1 MNPRNFRTLPVLLAL
16 VAALNAAPIHAQAAA
31 PDAGPATGYVPAFQP
46 GQHPGTPAGAP
57 NQVLVLGTPHLAEFE
72 GQLRQEQLAPLLARL
87 RQWRPQLIA
96 VERLSG
102 LQCDSLRR
110 QPARYADTVKS
121 YCPDVTQAAQSTGLD
136 VVQAN
141 EEAGRLLAAW
151 PAQPTPAQRR
161 RLAAVFLAGGESIS
175 ALVQWL
181 YLPAGERRA
190 GEGLNDALVA
200 RLERLRGRASEDSWI
215 AAPLAVEMGLQRV
228 YSVDDHTS
236 DLPDPADTQAQE
248 AAIRQAWDNEAAR
261 TRRTRDQALREGL
274 AQAGGVLALYQDCNA
289 PGMPALVYRSDF
301 GAALAEPSPQG
312 YGRAYVGAWETRN
325 LRMVANIREVLAQQP
340 GTRLLTLVGASHKGY
355 YEAYLQQMHDVRLVN
370 PMAVLKD

>member
-1 MNPRNFRTLPVLLAL
+1 MNFRTLPVLLAL

-121 YCPDVTQAAQSTGLD
+121 YCPDVTQAAQLTGLD

>member
-1 MNPRNFRTLPVLLAL
+1 MNPTRTLPMLLAL
-16 VAALNAAPIHAQAAA
+16 VAALSTAHTPARAAA
-31 PDAGPATGYVPAFQP
+31 PAADAASAYVPTFQP
-46 GQHPGTPAGAP
+46 GQHRGPPAGAP
-57 NQVLVLGTPHLAEFE
+57 NQVLVLGTPHLVEFE

-110 QPARYADTVKS
+110 QPSRYADTVKS

-141 EEAGRLLAAW
+141 EEAARLLAAW
-151 PAQPTPAQRR
+151 PAEPAPAQRR
-161 RLAAVFLAGGESIS
+161 RLAAMFLAGGESVS

-200 RLERLRGRASEDSWI
+200 RLERMRGRASEDSWI

-228 YSVDDHTS
+228 FSVDDHTS
-236 DLPDPADTQAQE
+236 DLPDSADTQAQE
-248 AAIRQAWDNEAAR
+248 AAIRRAWDNEAAR
-261 TRRTRDQALREGL
+261 ARRAKDQTLREGL
-274 AQAGGVLALYQDCNA
+274 AKAGGVLALYQDCNA
-289 PGMPALVYRSDF
+289 AGAPALVYRSDF

-312 YGRAYVGAWETRN
+312 FGRTYVGAWETRN

-340 GTRLLTLVGASHKGY
+340 GSRLLTLVGASHKGY
-355 YEAYLQQMHDVRLVN
+355 YEAYLQQMHDVRLVD
-370 PMAVLKD
+370 PTAVLKD

>member
-121 YCPDVTQAAQSTGLD
+121 YCPDVTQAAQLTGLD

>member
-57 NQVLVLGTPHLAEFE
+57 NQVLVLGTPHLAAFE

-121 YCPDVTQAAQSTGLD
+121 YCPDVTQAAQLTGLD

-261 TRRTRDQALREGL
+261 TRTTRDQALREGL